1 MLYLCD
7 MAKKGSALESIS
19 SSIELLMTVQLET
32 QQAYR
37 CLLDTAT
44 KVKKEEGVL
53 YGQLPYHINVIDELH
68 INENAHS
75 RILTKFLQFRNIDG
89 RYIILDSFVDF
100 IKSKNES
107 DAFNDLTIESPLI
120 TQEKERIDLW
130 VRDNK
135 TKYAMIFENK
145 IYDAVEGINQLYNYI
160 EKTKK
165 CGFEKKRIFV
175 FYVTKFGDE
184 PSPQIWRDKKTRQE
198 FNSRFMALSFRY
210 DILPWLKSKVLPI
223 IQQDDVYLLSAV
235 TQYVDYLEGL
245 FNIRE
250 INTTMNMALQRIISE
265 QLGFNSI
272 SDLNERYQRI
282 DETLEDLDTLRTS
295 LNNMRQQVLEDLIKH
310 YTEKW
315 NKEYVVPSSKFQ
327 IHSDYEDDED
337 RILFGVKFFC
347 DEKPTHVVI
356 CEYKNELYCQVQ
368 RDISSRSK
376 KLTKSS
382 FGIYN
387 MVKRHLDGNDKNSYY
402 LYRCYDLDFD
412 RVYNA
417 FCQLVLAIDQ
427 EL

>member
-1 MLYLCD
+1 
-7 MAKKGSALESIS
+7 MAKKGSVSKSIS
-19 SSIELLMTVQLET
+19 SSIELFMTVQLEM
-32 QQAYR
+32 QQTYR
-37 CLLDTAT
+37 CLLDTA
-44 KVKKEEGVL
+44 KRVKEEESFL
-53 YGQLPYHINVIDELH
+53 FGQLPYHINVIDELH

-75 RILTKFLQFRNIDG
+75 RILAKLLQFRNIDG
-89 RYIILDSFVDF
+89 RFVILDSFVDF
-100 IKSKNES
+100 IKSKNDS

-145 IYDAVEGINQLYNYI
+145 IYDAVEGTNQLYNYI
-160 EKTKK
+160 EKTKN

-175 FYVTKFGDE
+175 FYLTKFGDE
-184 PSPQIWRDKKTRQE
+184 PSPQIWRNRKTRQE

-210 DILPWLKSKVLPI
+210 DILTWLKLKVLPM

-245 FNIRE
+245 FSIRE

-295 LNNMRQQVLEDLIKH
+295 LNNMRQQVLEDLIKQ

-315 NKEYVVPSSKFQ
+315 NKEYVVPSSNFQ
-327 IHSDYEDDED
+327 LHTDYEDYED

-347 DEKPTHVVI
+347 DDKPTHVVI
-356 CEYKNELYCQVQ
+356 CEYKNELFCQVQ

-382 FGIYN
+382 FSIYN
-387 MVKRHLDGNDKNSYY
+387 MVKRSLDGNDKNSYY
-402 LYRCYDLDFD
+402 MFKSYELDFD
-412 RVYNA
+412 RVYIA
-417 FCQLVLAIDQ
+417 FCQLVQAIDL